1 MGLITFLAIYIYFAL
16 LFSFV
21 YLGVGRLV
29 GSPLSW
35 GEWLVNSLFIPAY
48 VSNFPKSIFLRILA
62 GIHFTLVVT
71 VGIGTV
77 LNYFRGR
84 IERLRKVT
92 TLVSV
97 RLSESEIRERYVILQ
112 QKVDATPRTNP

>member
-1 MGLITFLAIYIYFAL
+1 TELRNLCNQIKAFEVAVNFLQDSPVFSRIVWVVGLITFLAIYIYFAL

-71 VGIGTV
+71 SVIGAV
-77 LNYFRGR
+77 LNYLRAR
-84 IERLRKVT
+84 IER
-92 TLVSV
+92 
-97 RLSESEIRERYVILQ
+97 
-112 QKVDATPRTNP
+112 

>member
-1 MGLITFLAIYIYFAL
+1 M
-16 LFSFV
+16 
-21 YLGVGRLV
+21 